1 MTKVSVRTLLASTAL
16 GVVTLFA
23 GLSTPATTQA
33 APGQI
38 VTGDRLAEWSAHLW
52 STADSG
58 QGDNA
63 LELLQSLPS
72 EFDDPAL
79 VEFGR
84 AIDQYRRNIE
94 SREQMRDERIAESE
108 ATLAEYPAETAL
120 SDALMSVV
128 ELYEFSINKAAVL
141 DEPAVRRVLN
151 DAEEAAKRHEE
162 EGEWLDAHGLYNRLN
177 ILFEES
183 GRYSDDLDRLNQRL
197 LMLRLYVPKRLHEMQ
212 SAQRVEAGKD
222 ALPPY
227 NGLADDWHEKLD
239 GVTDFMVLE
248 SIYRAN
254 DFHVDGISAYDMT
267 IGGLDAL
274 ATMARTKDLAAA
286 FPKLADED
294 AVEAFLA
301 GIDESKQYINA
312 RRGRDVDA
320 NQSIQTIHTVIQ
332 TTMRINAET
341 TQIATEAMLHEFG
354 NGAMNRLD
362 EYSSIIWPDEL
373 SRFNRSTQG
382 RFTGVGIQISLN
394 DALELQV
401 VTPLS
406 GTPAARAGIRAGDII
421 RKIDGFD
428 TLGIMLSQAV
438 DKITGPNGTPVT
450 LSIEREGNEELIE
463 VTLRRATIP
472 IYASKGWDRSGPR
485 ETDWDYYID
494 PDAGIGYIRLTQ
506 FNETTSAEL
515 REAVRQMRTGGR
527 DNLKGL
533 ILDLRYNPGGLLS
546 EAVAVANFFI
556 DSSGNVVTQEDGRG
570 RVVERQ
576 RLRAGRA
583 ELPDVPLVV
592 LVNGGSAS
600 ASEIVAGALQDYD
613 RAIVVGDRTF
623 GKGSVQNVYT
633 LRGGVA
639 AFKLTTHFYK
649 LPDGRLIHRSEDRD
663 RSQWGI
669 QPDVVVEM
677 LPDQVGESLRLR
689 QDADVIELDENGRP
703 IADADRPNPQ
713 DLLTKGNDP
722 QLETA
727 LLLLRSK
734 VYGEQAASSHA
745 AR

>member
-1 MTKVSVRTLLASTAL
+1 MHMTKVSVRTLLASAAFGAVAL
-16 GVVTLFA
+16 LASV
-23 GLSTPATTQA
+23 STPALGHAATTPVA
-33 APGQI
+33 SS
-38 VTGDRLAEWSAHLW
+38 DRLAGWSAQIW
-52 STADSG
+52 STANSG
-58 QGDNA
+58 QSDSA
-63 LELLQSLPS
+63 LDLLGSLPTS
-72 EFDDPAL
+72 FDDPAL
-79 VEFGR
+79 AAFGA
-84 AIDQYRRNIE
+84 AIEQYRSNIQLRE
-94 SREQMRDERIAESE
+94 SMRAEKITEASE
-108 ATLAEYPAETAL
+108 KLDTYPGDADLDAAL
-120 SDALMSVV
+120 LSVV
-128 ELYEFSINKAAVL
+128 ELYEFSIDKASVL
-141 DEPAVRRVLN
+141 EKASVRRVLA
-151 DAEEAAKRHEE
+151 DAERLAREHEAN
-162 EGEWLDAHGLYNRLN
+162 GLWLDAHSLFNRLN

-183 GRYSDDLDRLNQRL
+183 GKYSDDLKRLNQRL
-197 LMLRLYVPKRLHEMQ
+197 LMLRLYVPQRLHELQ
-212 SAQRVEAGKD
+212 SARRVAEGED
-222 ALPPY
+222 PLPPY
-227 NGLADDWHEKLD
+227 NDLADRWQDKLN

-254 DFHVDGISAYDMT
+254 DFHVDNVSAYDMT
-267 IGGLDAL
+267 VGGLKAL
-274 ATMARTKDLAAA
+274 ATMVKTQDLAGA
-286 FPKLADED
+286 FPKLGDAQ

-301 GIDESKQYINA
+301 GVDESRQFLEA
-312 RRGRDVDA
+312 RKGRDTDA

-332 TTMRINAET
+332 TTLRMNEQTIGVAP
-341 TQIATEAMLHEFG
+341 EAMLHEFG
-354 NGAMNRLD
+354 NGAMSVLD
-362 EYSSIIWPDEL
+362 EYSGIIWPDEL
-373 SRFNRSTQG
+373 ARFNRSTQG
-382 RFTGVGIQISLN
+382 KFTGVGIQISLN
-394 DALELQV
+394 DAMELQV

-438 DKITGPNGTPVT
+438 DKITGPNGSPVT
-450 LSIEREGNEELIE
+450 LTIEREGAPEPLE
-463 VTLRRATIP
+463 VTMRRATIP

-485 ETDWDYYID
+485 ETDWDYFID
-494 PDAGIGYIRLTQ
+494 RDAGIGYIRLTQ

-515 REAVRQMRTGGR
+515 REAVRQMRAER
-527 DNLKGL
+527 NLNGL

-570 RVVERQ
+570 RIVERQ

-613 RAIVVGDRTF
+613 RAIVIGDRSF

-633 LRGGVA
+633 LRGGNA

-649 LPDGRLIHRSEDRD
+649 LPDGRLIHRSPDRD

-669 QPDVVVEM
+669 QPDVSVEM
-677 LPDQVGESLRLR
+677 LPAQIGDALRLR
-689 QDADVIELDENGRP
+689 QDADVIELDETGRP
-703 IADADRPNPQ
+703 IADAERPDPN
-713 DLLTKGNDP
+713 DLLTEGMDP

-734 VYGEQAASSHA
+734 VYGEHIDASRA